1 MKEKQE
7 YIILTPT
14 SKPGNRQLVELER
27 KLLSDPKEVENIDHI
42 GAGIHEG
49 IIVCNY
55 SNNQDLTEGTYELPE
70 YTTDFH
76 LMLFDKANMVGKE
89 EIRRMHFYFASDM
102 EEAEYS
108 DYVRSFIELLLVE
121 FPKDYAHYFK
131 RMIKLMQKRFTKLRK
146 ILVDIATTRLI
157 TDQSSESDQ
166 HINSVEESVSIDT
179 VKEALE
185 HAFPNSLKEDDI
197 ADLFNCSVEVVRLY
211 LTELMSRGLIAQLE
225 NCQWI
230 RVNRLAEF
238 QNAMVKQ
245 MPKVGHSDTPTVAI
259 VTYLYVEKIAVDA
272 MIENRKTYVRY
283 KTDGESNVYTLGNIG
298 NRRVVSTKLSAVGQT
313 RSAMISSG
321 SITTRLLGGF
331 PEIEHVFIVGVGGR
345 VTGYSEKGKMANLGD
360 VVVASS
366 TNDESPFS
374 YIICHSLQRNRESN
388 AVECYGVKTWQQHDN
403 IISKITT
410 QIKNAC
416 TENSVPWDKF
426 FKEGLDYLESN
437 ENEGYKFERPTAQN
451 EYCNSGGESVP
462 QIYMGPV
469 AASRVLFKHEVLKD
483 DFAERFGLVAFDA
496 GFDSVVESIFGN
508 RISSWTLIRGIADDS
523 DGTKGKD
530 WQPHAA
536 LQAAALMKAIIT
548 KLP

>member
-1 MKEKQE
+1 
-7 YIILTPT
+7 
-14 SKPGNRQLVELER
+14 
-27 KLLSDPKEVENIDHI
+27 
-42 GAGIHEG
+42 
-49 IIVCNY
+49 
-55 SNNQDLTEGTYELPE
+55 
-70 YTTDFH
+70 
-76 LMLFDKANMVGKE
+76 
-89 EIRRMHFYFASDM
+89 
-102 EEAEYS
+102 
-108 DYVRSFIELLLVE
+108 
-121 FPKDYAHYFK
+121 
-131 RMIKLMQKRFTKLRK
+131 
-146 ILVDIATTRLI
+146 
-157 TDQSSESDQ
+157 
-166 HINSVEESVSIDT
+166 
-179 VKEALE
+179 
-185 HAFPNSLKEDDI
+185 
-197 ADLFNCSVEVVRLY
+197 
-211 LTELMSRGLIAQLE
+211 
-225 NCQWI
+225 
-230 RVNRLAEF
+230 
-238 QNAMVKQ
+238 MVKQ

-283 KTDGESNVYTLGNIG
+283 KTD
-298 NRRVVSTKLSAVGQT
+298 
-313 RSAMISSG
+313 
-321 SITTRLLGGF
+321 
-331 PEIEHVFIVGVGGR
+331 EIEHVFIVGVGGR

-374 YIICHSLQRNRESN
+374 YIVCHSLQRNRESN

>member
-1 MKEKQE
+1 
-7 YIILTPT
+7 
-14 SKPGNRQLVELER
+14 
-27 KLLSDPKEVENIDHI
+27 
-42 GAGIHEG
+42 
-49 IIVCNY
+49 
-55 SNNQDLTEGTYELPE
+55 
-70 YTTDFH
+70 
-76 LMLFDKANMVGKE
+76 
-89 EIRRMHFYFASDM
+89 
-102 EEAEYS
+102 
-108 DYVRSFIELLLVE
+108 
-121 FPKDYAHYFK
+121 
-131 RMIKLMQKRFTKLRK
+131 MIKLMQKRFTKLRK

-197 ADLFNCSVEVVRLY
+197 ADLFNCSVEVVRQY

-366 TNDESPFS
+366 TNDESPFF
-374 YIICHSLQRNRESN
+374 I
-388 AVECYGVKTWQQHDN
+388 
-403 IISKITT
+403 
-410 QIKNAC
+410 
-416 TENSVPWDKF
+416 
-426 FKEGLDYLESN
+426 
-437 ENEGYKFERPTAQN
+437 
-451 EYCNSGGESVP
+451 YCLSF
-462 QIYMGPV
+462 V
-469 AASRVLFKHEVLKD
+469 AKKS
-483 DFAERFGLVAFDA
+483 
-496 GFDSVVESIFGN
+496 
-508 RISSWTLIRGIADDS
+508 
-523 DGTKGKD
+523 
-530 WQPHAA
+530 
-536 LQAAALMKAIIT
+536 
-548 KLP
+548 